1 MNSPTFPAAANSAL
15 PLKDKTIR
23 RVIAF
28 FLVISVVAVVVAVVA
43 VRNINRSVAAS
54 DWVNHTHAVIL
65 EVDGIFSAVQAGDAA
80 LRTFATS
87 GEAPDR
93 TAGREAFASL
103 AEHLAVAKALT
114 RSEPAQRDQVAR
126 IETMALKRA
135 EFARVI
141 LDAPPADA
149 ATVIRSIRAGESN
162 LATLG
167 EIRQAVARLKAEEM
181 RLLAERDT
189 AAYLQAQTTRWMV
202 WSGVALEFLLLA
214 GVAWLIRDD
223 LAARRRAATALEEAN
238 AQLEVKVRERTA
250 ELASTNDRLTAE
262 NLERRWGN
270 QALEHQLRYNDLIV
284 NSLSDLVFVLTKAT
298 NVSRVNPAVVHLT
311 GLETSQLINQP
322 LARFVRL
329 ASTGGEAPLIDPIP
343 RALKEGHDL
352 RDLRGFIEDKR
363 GRKTPVRF
371 TLFPLRDRDKVVG
384 GVVILQV
391 IQPAA
396 VPVA

>member
-1 MNSPTFPAAANSAL
+1 M
-15 PLKDKTIR
+15 
-23 RVIAF
+23 
-28 FLVISVVAVVVAVVA
+28 
-43 VRNINRSVAAS
+43 
-54 DWVNHTHAVIL
+54 
-65 EVDGIFSAVQAGDAA
+65 
-80 LRTFATS
+80 
-87 GEAPDR
+87 
-93 TAGREAFASL
+93 
-103 AEHLAVAKALT
+103 
-114 RSEPAQRDQVAR
+114 
-126 IETMALKRA
+126 
-135 EFARVI
+135 
-141 LDAPPADA
+141 
-149 ATVIRSIRAGESN
+149 
-162 LATLG
+162 
-167 EIRQAVARLKAEEM
+167 
-181 RLLAERDT
+181 
-189 AAYLQAQTTRWMV
+189 
-202 WSGVALEFLLLA
+202 
-214 GVAWLIRDD
+214 
-223 LAARRRAATALEEAN
+223 
-238 AQLEVKVRERTA
+238 RERTA

-329 ASTGGEAPLIDPIP
+329 ASTGGETPLIDPIP

-384 GVVILQV
+384 GVVILQG